1 MLLSELLDLE
11 VRDAQGQRLGTVV
24 DVRLAAP
31 PDDHQQVPTRVL
43 GFVIS
48 PGTRT
53 SYLGFER
60 TNVTGP
66 WVLARIIRWWHRG
79 TFLAGWED
87 VARIDENCITL
98 RSGFRRYSARLGLR
112 TASQV

>member
-1 MLLSELLDLE
+1 MRLSELLDLE
-11 VRDAQGQRLGTVV
+11 VRDAQAQLLGTVV

-31 PDDHQQVPTRVL
+31 PDDHQHVPTRVL

-66 WVLARIIRWWHRG
+66 WALAKLIRWWHRG
-79 TFLAGWED
+79 TFLAGWDD
-87 VARIDENCITL
+87 VARIDKNCITL
-98 RSGFRRYSARLGLR
+98 RQGFRRYSARLSPS
-112 TASQV
+112 TAAQV